1 MEKIRK
7 SIAPIGIFDSGY
19 GGLTILNSI
28 RKSMPEYDYIYLGDN
43 ARTPYGNRSFE
54 IVYQFTLDAVKYLF
68 SQGCELIILACNTA
82 SAKALRS
89 IQQIYLPQIE
99 GNKRVLGILIP
110 TVEALGEITSTGNIG
125 ILGTAGTV
133 QSESYNIEISKLY
146 PNFNTYSHA
155 CPMWVP
161 LVENHEYNSKGADF
175 FVEKDIKS
183 LFNKCTDIDS
193 IILGCTHYP
202 ILLDNITK
210 HTPKGVTII
219 SQGDI
224 IAESLKD
231 YLNRHPEI
239 EIKCS
244 KNSKCRYLTT
254 ESPAKFQ
261 ESASL
266 FLKTEIDSAEQI
278 IL

>member
-1 MEKIRK
+1 MKTNREKT
-7 SIAPIGIFDSGY
+7 PIGIFDSGY

-28 RKSMPEYDYIYLGDN
+28 RKLMPEYDYIYLGDN
-43 ARTPYGNRSFE
+43 ARAPYGNRSFE

-68 SQGCELIILACNTA
+68 EQGCELIILACNTA

-89 IQQIYLPQIE
+89 IQQNYLPLIDS
-99 GNKRVLGILIP
+99 NKRVLGILLP
-110 TVEALGEITSTGNIG
+110 TIEALGEISTTGNIG
-125 ILGTAGTV
+125 IFGTTGTV

-146 PNFNTYSHA
+146 PTFKTYSHA

-161 LVENHEYNSKGADF
+161 LVENNEHESDGADF
-175 FVEKDIKS
+175 FIKKDLES
-183 LFNKCTDIDS
+183 LFEKCSDIDS

-202 ILLDNITK
+202 ILLNKISQ
-210 HTPKGVTII
+210 HTPKGVTVIT
-219 SQGDI
+219 QGDI
-224 IAESLKD
+224 IAKSLKD

-239 EIKCS
+239 E
-244 KNSKCRYLTT
+244 SKCTKTGDCKYLTT
-254 ESPAKFQ
+254 ESIQKFQ

-266 FLKTEIDSAEQI
+266 FLHAKIDAEQI